1 MDIDLQAM
9 SNPHVFKKQAKLTK
23 IVAICVMVSALLA
36 ACANEKYQAKPINP
50 QQVTAKI
57 LAKDPL
63 SADFKAYLIKQG
75 YVESSLPF
83 ASWGLQQM
91 TLSALYH
98 HTKLDIAKA
107 QLGFANAQL
116 ASASLKQNPTLN
128 GSLARSNQA
137 NGDIRPWAYGLN
149 VEIPIETAGKRQIKI
164 EEAQHLVEVARIDVA
179 DTAWQLRSQIA
190 SDLLQY
196 HENIAQQKL
205 LQQALDNQQK
215 IVSILEKRV
224 ALGALS
230 NTDLSA
236 SKLLLQAKKD
246 ALNNKQQ
253 NLREISAKLAADA
266 GLTLEKF
273 NQIPVQAL
281 ALEATMATPIQ
292 PDAFKSLQQKALLN
306 RLDIRRSLEKYAAAE
321 AKIKLEVA
329 KQTPDITLNP
339 GFIFE
344 FGDSI
349 WSLGFSSLLNLLNNN
364 PNTQQTLIA
373 EATQLREIEG
383 AQFEA
388 LQANIIAN
396 LSQVTARYT
405 AAQQN
410 LTNTQQLQIAQQV
423 YMSKLNKQFAAGA
436 IDRLELTQASLN
448 AQLVDTQVLAAQFD
462 VLKNANEIEDMLQY
476 PLGEINQTQVF
487 PHDTFL
493 FDKSKWLKKPA

>member
-9 SNPHVFKKQAKLTK
+9 SKQRAFKNQVKLTK
-23 IVAICVMVSALLA
+23 IVATCVIVSALFT
-36 ACANEKYQAKPINP
+36 ACANQKYQAKPINP

-75 YVESSLPF
+75 YAENSLPF
-83 ASWGLQQM
+83 ASWGLQEL

-107 QLGFANAQL
+107 QLGLANAQL
-116 ASASLKQNPTLN
+116 ESAKQKQNPTLN

-149 VEIPIETAGKRQIKI
+149 VEIPIETAGKRQIKL

-179 DTAWQLRSQIA
+179 DIAWQLRSQIA

-215 IVSILEKRV
+215 IVDILDKRV

-236 SKLLLQAKKD
+236 SKLLLQNKKD
-246 ALNNKQQ
+246 TLNNKQRSLQ
-253 NLREISAKLAADA
+253 EIHAKLAANA

-273 NQIPVQAL
+273 NQIPVQPL
-281 ALEATMATPIQ
+281 VIEATITAQIQ
-292 PDAFKSLQQKALLN
+292 PDAFKNLQEKSLLN

-349 WSLGFSSLLNLLNNN
+349 WSLGFSSLLNLVNKN
-364 PNTQQTLIA
+364 QTLIA

-388 LQANIIAN
+388 LQASIIAN
-396 LSQVTARYT
+396 LSQVSARHT

-410 LTNTQQLQIAQQV
+410 LTNSQQLQASQQAYV
-423 YMSKLNKQFAAGA
+423 GKLNKQFAAGA
-436 IDRLELTQASLN
+436 IDRLELTQANSN
-448 AQLVDTQVLAAQFD
+448 AQQVDSQVLAAQFD
-462 VLKNANEIEDMLQY
+462 VLKSANEIEDMLQH
-476 PLGEINQTQVF
+476 PLNETQ
-487 PHDTFL
+487 TFL
-493 FDKSKWLKKPA
+493 QNKFDNLK